1 MASRK
6 PIKRP
11 LNASEELK
19 QALAELAE
27 LKTNRAIH
35 DAMENLIQMVNETNS
50 RGGRNEETLQRIE
63 EQTIKTNGRVT
74 ALEMWRAKSAG
85 TMAAIGAGVAVI
97 GWLINFATGFFQR

>member
-19 QALAELAE
+19 RALAEIAE

-35 DAMENLIQMVNETNS
+35 DAMDNLIQMVNETNS
-50 RGGRNEETLQRIE
+50 RGSRNEETLQRIE
-63 EQTIKTNGRVT
+63 EQTMKTNGRVT
-74 ALEMWRAKSAG
+74 ALEMWREKSSG
-85 TMAAIGAGVAVI
+85 TMWAMGAGVGVI